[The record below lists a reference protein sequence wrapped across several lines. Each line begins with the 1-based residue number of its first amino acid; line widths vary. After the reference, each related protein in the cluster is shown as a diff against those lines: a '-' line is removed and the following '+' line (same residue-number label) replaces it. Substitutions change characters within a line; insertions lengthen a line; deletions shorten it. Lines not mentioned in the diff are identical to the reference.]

1 MTTMNIPRK
10 HRQPPEQDPYS
21 VSPKSEAAFNLNIGE
36 GSFDPLTR
44 PVNHAANSGVA
55 LQG

>member
-1 MTTMNIPRK
+1 MNIPRK
-10 HRQPPEQDPYS
+10 HRQPPEQDPDS